1 MDAHNLAIVLC
12 PNLVSSG
19 NPLKD
24 VAICA
29 VAGSPAP
36 LSPGTSRAPL
46 HPGSVEI
53 MKNEGKTTLGTV
65 IKFCIQKYYEIFDEL
80 ADRSDLIEEDPFRT
94 DHTDEIP
101 SSGSSS
107 PVRGLGFSQSDNE
120 EIDDTMLVMRIGP
133 TARRFNGTQ
142 GEPPS
147 SWNTGG
153 VRSVASRESQ
163 SASRLANLGS
173 TSKAK
178 ARSLLSPASSFGE
191 GLAGTLARG
200 AGLGSRVSSATGTMR
215 KSEFVATG
223 ITTGFFAPPNS
234 TAQSASQP
242 LPPRGRFGLSITFC
256 TSTAVRFRCMFVV
269 LPSSSLQFNRYVELK
284 EATEV
289 FVIEAGY
296 G

>member
-19 NPLKD
+19 NPLRD

-94 DHTDEIP
+94 DHTDEAP
-101 SSGSSS
+101 SSGSNS

-120 EIDDTMLVMRIGP
+120 EIDDTMLIMRIGPTSP

-153 VRSVASRESQ
+153 VRTVASRESQ
-163 SASRLANLGS
+163 NASRLANLGS

-178 ARSLLSPASSFGE
+178 ARSLLSPATSFGD
-191 GLAGTLARG
+191 GLASRKGTLARG
-200 AGLGSRVSSATGTMR
+200 AVLGSPPGSGVSSATGTMR
-215 KSEFVATG
+215 KSSAAGVAATG
-223 ITTGFFAPPNS
+223 ITATGFFAPPNS
-234 TAQSASQP
+234 TPSIAQSASQP
-242 LPPRGRFGLSITFC
+242 LPPPPLHPKSGPRRDNG
-256 TSTAVRFRCMFVV
+256 A
-269 LPSSSLQFNRYVELK
+269 N
-284 EATEV
+284 
-289 FVIEAGY
+289 
-296 G
+296 